1 MDPAGPRG
9 PFRGRATTYTPGVVP
24 PVHRPRASLRT
35 ALLVGVAF
43 AVSLSLSGGPPPAA
57 AHVVTTKDGKSY
69 EGRVLVDDAGKVVI
83 ETTFNGTKE
92 LPKAEVAKVDTTV
105 PPLRE
110 QLAFRLGQ
118 AKDVPGLS
126 DLATWAKAKGFKPEV
141 ELVWSKVLELDPQN
155 VKAHKAL
162 GHVRVG
168 AGWLTPEEKAAA
180 DKAAADAAQRAKGLV
195 EHEGRWVTP
204 QEKDAL
210 GKGLMKDGDAWV
222 SEDEWHRRRGERKVG
237 DAWVRVGEAEGK
249 VRSAAIAKAVEA
261 PLSYLWGPHV
271 DLSHE
276 LDPVQ
281 AEAVL
286 AAAERTATAFERL
299 LAPGAEDGLT
309 GIRVEVVA
317 CHKAPA
323 YARYAD
329 SVATTE
335 GIAKMAGFE
344 TWSKTVARQRAF
356 WWPHP
361 RALQGHYLFPNTM
374 EVLTSGVCHVLV
386 QNLLNRYKF
395 NWRFSS
401 AWLQQGLAY
410 HLEMEAVGRSDTYA
424 VGASGV
430 AGGGDPAAW
439 QDSKQWKAQLK
450 ALVLGNQDTPF
461 PRIAASKQDGLT
473 LPDLVKAWSVVDL
486 LVKLDR
492 AKFKAFLDGTKV
504 RDKVEE
510 DALKDAYGFDY
521 RALETRWRAYVQGG
535 FTAP

>member
-1 MDPAGPRG
+1 MPVLAWLTWGI
-9 PFRGRATTYTPGVVP
+9 P
-24 PVHRPRASLRT
+24 PVL
-35 ALLVGVAF
+35 GD
-43 AVSLSLSGGPPPAA
+43 
-57 AHVVTTKDGKSY
+57 VVTTKDGKSY
-69 EGRVLVDDAGKVVI
+69 EGKVVADDAEKVVI
-83 ETTFNGTKE
+83 ETTFDGTKE
-92 LPKAEVAKVDTTV
+92 LPKATVVKVDTTV

-118 AKDVPGLS
+118 AKEVGPLA
-126 DLATWAKAKGFKPEV
+126 DLAAWAKAKGFKAET
-141 ELVWSKVLELDPQN
+141 ELVWRKVLDLDPQN
-155 VKAHKAL
+155 AKARKAL

-168 AGWLTPEEKAAA
+168 GVWMTPEEKAAA

-195 EHEGRWVTP
+195 EHQGRWVTP
-204 QEKDAL
+204 AEKEAL
-210 GKGLMKDGDAWV
+210 EKGLRKDGDEWV
-222 SEDEWHRRRGERKVG
+222 SEDEWHRRRGEQKVG
-237 DAWVRVGEAEGK
+237 GAWIRVGEDAGK
-249 VRSAAIAKAVEA
+249 ARTAALSKALEA
-261 PLSYLWGPHV
+261 TLSYLWGAHV

-276 LDPVQ
+276 LEPAQ
-281 AEAVL
+281 GEAVL
-286 AAAERTATAFERL
+286 AAAEKTASAFERL
-299 LAPGAEDGLT
+299 LKPGAGDGLD
-309 GIRVEVVA
+309 GLRVEVVV

-329 SVATTE
+329 SVGTSE
-335 GIAKMAGFE
+335 GIVKMAGFE
-344 TWSKTVARQRAF
+344 TWPKTVGRQRSF

-386 QNLLNRYKF
+386 QNLLNRYRF

-401 AWLQQGLAY
+401 PWLQQGLAY

-439 QDSKQWKAQLK
+439 QDSKQWKTQLK
-450 ALVLGNQDTPF
+450 ALVLANQDTPF

-473 LPDLVKAWSVVDL
+473 LPDLVKTWSVVDL

-492 AKFKAFLDGTKV
+492 TKFKAFLDGTKV
-504 RDKVEE
+504 RDKSEE
-510 DALKDAYGFDY
+510 DALKEAYGFDF

-535 FTAP
+535 FGTP

>member
-1 MDPAGPRG
+1 MRS
-9 PFRGRATTYTPGVVP
+9 RATTYTPGVVP
-24 PVHRPRASLRT
+24 PVPRSRAGLRT
-35 ALLVGVAF
+35 ALLVGVASV
-43 AVSLSLSGGPPPAA
+43 ASLSGGPPPAG
-57 AHVVTTKDGKSY
+57 AHVVTTKDGKTY
-69 EGRVLVDDAGKVVI
+69 EGKVLADDAEKVVI
-83 ETTFNGTKE
+83 ETTFDGTKE
-92 LPKAEVAKVDTTV
+92 LQKADVAKVDTTV

-118 AKDVPGLS
+118 AKDAPGLS
-126 DLATWAKAKGFKPEV
+126 DLAAWAKGKGFKSEV
-141 ELVWSKVLELDPQN
+141 ELVWKKVLELDPQN
-155 VKAHKAL
+155 VKARKAL

-168 AGWLTPEEKAAA
+168 AVWMTPEEKAAA

-195 EHEGRWVTP
+195 EHDGRWVTP
-204 QEKDAL
+204 QEKEAL
-210 GKGLMKDGDAWV
+210 EKGLMKDGDEWV
-222 SEDEWHRRRGERKVG
+222 SEDEWHRRRGEQKVG
-237 DAWVRVGEAEGK
+237 DVWVRVGEAEGK

-261 PLSYLWGPHV
+261 PLVYLWGPHL
-271 DLSHE
+271 DFSHE
-276 LDPVQ
+276 LEPAQ
-281 AEAVL
+281 GEAVL

-299 LAPGAEDGLT
+299 LRPGDGDGLT

-386 QNLLNRYKF
+386 QNLLNRYRF
-395 NWRFSS
+395 NWRFSP

-439 QDSKQWKAQLK
+439 QDSKQWKTQLK
-450 ALVLGNQDTPF
+450 ALVLANQDTPF

-473 LPDLVKAWSVVDL
+473 LPDLVKTWSVVDL

-492 AKFKAFLDGTKV
+492 AKFKAFVDGTKV
-504 RDKVEE
+504 RDKPEE
-510 DALKDAYGFDY
+510 DALKEAYGFDF

-535 FTAP
+535 FTVP